1 MSNFETEYWNS
12 VAPFKSKYEFI
23 KVHLLIDIAETIK
36 LLEKAKS
43 EGNEKVI
50 LDVMSKKA
58 DPDKYYVKRSVPLK
72 ADTAAA
78 KAHLPRA
85 NDDLP
90 F

>member
-1 MSNFETEYWNS
+1 
-12 VAPFKSKYEFI
+12 
-23 KVHLLIDIAETIK
+23 
-36 LLEKAKS
+36 
-43 EGNEKVI
+43 
-50 LDVMSKKA
+50 MSKKA
-58 DPDKYYVKRSVPLK
+58 DPDKYYAKRSVPLK